1 MTCKKWQTFFF
12 LPPKFNNFSNC
23 FSSFRGTSSAWS
35 WVAKSLKVKQTICL
49 MDIHWFIY
57 SFLCHILKYI
67 IAKKKKWITGSVL
80 FMLENLKIFSQ
91 LTEKKKKITYFLIYV
106 GSLFLILEISHCVD
120 SIWLTQKLFLVF
132 Q

>member
-1 MTCKKWQTFFF
+1 
-12 LPPKFNNFSNC
+12 
-23 FSSFRGTSSAWS
+23 
-35 WVAKSLKVKQTICL
+35 
-49 MDIHWFIY
+49 
-57 SFLCHILKYI
+57 
-67 IAKKKKWITGSVL
+67 
-80 FMLENLKIFSQ
+80 MLENLKIFSQ

>member
-1 MTCKKWQTFFF
+1 
-12 LPPKFNNFSNC
+12 
-23 FSSFRGTSSAWS
+23 
-35 WVAKSLKVKQTICL
+35 

-91 LTEKKKKITYFLIYV
+91 LTEKKKITYFLIYV

-120 SIWLTQKLFLVF
+120 SIWLTRKLFLVF